1 MNKLSH
7 LKELYISYL
16 EVEKNAS
23 KKTIENYNL
32 WINRFIEYSWNVK
45 ANEVNKV
52 LILNYRKHLQ
62 KKNLCLKTI
71 NYHIVS
77 LRAFFK
83 FLLRN
88 DIDVISP
95 DKLELAKTDPRTVNY
110 LEEKEIE
117 KLLLMPEEYEKK
129 HLKRIRDKAIL
140 LILFGSGLRVSE
152 LINLKYSNIKLESN
166 QFWVIWKWSK
176 LRAVFMIDKAKKAL
190 EEYLD
195 QKVSNSEYIF
205 NSLSNNNVNKPLN
218 RVSIEKIVKRYA
230 RLAWIQKKVTPHT
243 LRHSFA
249 TSLLLKWAD
258 IRSVQ
263 TLLWHS
269 SITTTQIYT
278 HIADVHLQKIHDL
291 LND

>member
-1 MNKLSH
+1 MNKLSN

-32 WINRFIEYSWNVK
+32 WINRFIEYSGNVK

-62 KKNLCLKTI
+62 KKGLSLKTI

-95 DKLELAKTDPRTVNY
+95 DKLELAKTSPRTVNY

-117 KLLLMPEEYEKK
+117 KLLLMPDEYEKK
-129 HLKRIRDKAIL
+129 HIKKIRDKTIL

-152 LINLKYSNIKLESN
+152 LINLKHNNIKLESN
-166 QFWVIWKWSK
+166 QFWVIGKGSK
-176 LRAVFMIDKAKKAL
+176 LRAVFMIEKAKKAL
-190 EEYLD
+190 EEYLNMKASD
-195 QKVSNSEYIF
+195 SEYIF
-205 NSLSNNNVNKPLN
+205 SSLSNNNVNKPLN

-230 RLAWIQKKVTPHT
+230 RLAGIQKKVTPHT

-249 TSLLLKWAD
+249 TSLLLKGAD

-263 TLLWHS
+263 TLLGHS